1 MLLAALKITP
11 ADLVLYGGLLLTI
24 LNIIDRS
31 TILKEKTEKPRK
43 EMEER
48 VDSLDNRIAEIENK
62 LKNYD
67 YRVIQLEDGVKV
79 LLRSMSALLSH
90 SIDGN
95 NLEEMKD
102 ARDDLNEYLI
112 SK

>member
-31 TILKEKTEKPRK
+31 TILKERTEKPRK
-43 EMEER
+43 ELEER

-79 LLRSMSALLSH
+79 LLRSMSALLSN

-95 NLEEMKD
+95 NIEEMKD

>member
-1 MLLAALKITP
+1 MLAALKITP

-43 EMEER
+43 ELEER

-79 LLRSMSALLSH
+79 LLKSMSALLSH

>member
-1 MLLAALKITP
+1 MLAALKITP

-31 TILKEKTEKPRK
+31 TILKERTEKPRK
-43 EMEER
+43 ELEER

>member
-1 MLLAALKITP
+1 MLAALKITP

-48 VDSLDNRIAEIENK
+48 VDSLDGRITEIENK

>member
-31 TILKEKTEKPRK
+31 TILKERTEKPRK
-43 EMEER
+43 ELEER

-90 SIDGN
+90 SIEGN

>member
-48 VDSLDNRIAEIENK
+48 VDSLDGRITEIENK

-79 LLRSMSALLSH
+79 LLKSMSALLSH

>member
-1 MLLAALKITP
+1 MLAALKITP

-43 EMEER
+43 ELEER

-95 NLEEMKD
+95 NLDEMKD

>member
-31 TILKEKTEKPRK
+31 TILKERTEKPRK
-43 EMEER
+43 ELEER

>member
-1 MLLAALKITP
+1 MLAALKITP

-43 EMEER
+43 ELEER

>member
-1 MLLAALKITP
+1 MLAALKITP

-43 EMEER
+43 ELEER

-79 LLRSMSALLSH
+79 LLKSMSALLSH

-95 NLEEMKD
+95 NLDEMKD

>member
-1 MLLAALKITP
+1 MLAALKITP

-90 SIDGN
+90 SIDGD

>member
-1 MLLAALKITP
+1 MLLTAFKITP

-31 TILKEKTEKPRK
+31 TILKERSEKPQK
-43 EMEER
+43 ELEER
-48 VDSLDNRIAEIENK
+48 VDSLDERITGIENK

-67 YRVIQLEDGVKV
+67 YRVIQLEEGVKV
-79 LLRSMSALLSH
+79 LLRSMGALLSH

-95 NLEEMKD
+95 NTEEMKEV
-102 ARDDLNEYLI
+102 REKLNEYLI

>member
-1 MLLAALKITP
+1 MLAALKITP

-48 VDSLDNRIAEIENK
+48 VDSLDGRITDIENK

-95 NLEEMKD
+95 NLDEMKD